1 MRRSPNGA
9 VAVPTPA
16 PPSVHHATI
25 ERVITT
31 LREPADRAL
40 SLHDMADLAG
50 LSPFHFSRVF
60 RGTTGIPPGEFN
72 AALRLELAKRL
83 LLETELSVT
92 EICFEVGYESL
103 GAFTTRFTRLV
114 GVSPG
119 QFRHLPELTAP
130 FFERALR
137 DGFALPCPKSD
148 HPTITGLVTSPT
160 PRSGLT
166 FIGLFPTGIAS
177 GRPVTGTILTAD
189 GDFQINGAP
198 DGTYRLLAAS
208 LTSSD
213 PRAACLIPA
222 DGVLVGAHGPL
233 TVWQGRYATH
243 IDLRLRPPRPLDPPI
258 VVALPVILRERFL
271 RD

>member
-1 MRRSPNGA
+1 MTILLTPSPHA
-9 VAVPTPA
+9 
-16 PPSVHHATI
+16 ATI
-25 ERVITT
+25 ERVVTT
-31 LREPADRAL
+31 LRQPADHVL

-72 AALRLELAKRL
+72 AALRLDAAKRL

-92 EICFEVGYESL
+92 DICFEVGYESL

-130 FFERALR
+130 CFERVRREALAL
-137 DGFALPCPKSD
+137 ALPCRTANRPAIS
-148 HPTITGLVTSPT
+148 GRLTSPT
-160 PRSGLT
+160 ADAGLT

-177 GRPVTGTILTAD
+177 GRPLAGTIITTD
-189 GDFQINGAP
+189 GEFQISAVP

-208 LTSSD
+208 LPSPD
-213 PRAACLIPA
+213 PRAACLVPA
-222 DGVLVGAHGPL
+222 DGTLVGSAGPL
-233 TVWQGRYATH
+233 TVRHGFCGSPV
-243 IDLRLRPPRPLDPPI
+243 DLRLRRPRPLDPPI
-258 VVALPVILRERFL
+258 VIALPVLLRERL
-271 RD
+271 IASAGVNTSGP

>member
-1 MRRSPNGA
+1 MRRSPTGA
-9 VAVPTPA
+9 IAVPAA
-16 PPSVHHATI
+16 PPPAVHYATI
-25 ERVITT
+25 ERVVTA
-31 LREPADRAL
+31 LREPAEHAL

-72 AALRLELAKRL
+72 AALRLDQAKRL

-119 QFRHLPELTAP
+119 QFRRLPELTAP
-130 FFERALR
+130 FFERVVH
-137 DGFALPCPKSD
+137 DGFTGPCTRSG
-148 HPTITGLVTSPT
+148 HPSVTGRLTSPNGT
-160 PRSGLT
+160 AALT

-177 GRPVTGTILTAD
+177 GRPVTGTILTGD

-198 DGTYRLLAAS
+198 DGAYHLLAAS
-208 LTSSD
+208 LTNAD
-213 PRAACLIPA
+213 PRAACLIPPE
-222 DGVLVGAHGPL
+222 GVFVGSAGPL
-233 TVWQGRYATH
+233 TVRQGRCPTP
-243 IDLRLRPPRPLDPPI
+243 IDLRPRRLRPLDPPI
-258 VVALPVILRERFL
+258 IIALPVILRERFP
-271 RD
+271 RG